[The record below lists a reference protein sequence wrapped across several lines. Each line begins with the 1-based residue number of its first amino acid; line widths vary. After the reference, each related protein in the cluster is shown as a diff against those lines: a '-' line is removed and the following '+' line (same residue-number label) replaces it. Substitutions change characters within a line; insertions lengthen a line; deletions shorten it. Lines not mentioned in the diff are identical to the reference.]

1 MIIKPL
7 TVTQDKWRARAQ
19 AATEAYRE
27 GVSDPK
33 ARWEEPTMAAAD
45 AWADGVARAAALGLF
60 AKGVDAVGD
69 AGWRDKAIKLGVPRF
84 GPGIRDS
91 GDAYSKGF
99 APYHSALAALVL
111 PPRYARRD
119 ERNRARFNAVVDE
132 MIRVKEG
139 LLA

>member
-7 TVTQDKWRARAQ
+7 SVTQDKWRLRAQ
-19 AATEAYRE
+19 AATQAYKD

-33 ARWEEPTMAAAD
+33 VRWEGPTMAAAD
-45 AWADGVARAAALGLF
+45 AWAEGVARAAALGLF

-69 AGWRDKAIKLGVPRF
+69 AGWQSQTIKLGVPRF

-99 APYHSALAALVL
+99 APYHAALAALTL

-119 ERNRARFNAVVDE
+119 DRNRERFNAVVDE
-132 MIRVKEG
+132 MIRIKES

>member
-1 MIIKPL
+1 MDIKPL
-7 TVTQDKWRARAQ
+7 GVSQAKWSQRAQ

-33 ARWEEPTMAAAD
+33 VRWEAPTMDAAA

-60 AKGVDAVGD
+60 AKGVDACGD
-69 AGWRDKAIKLGVPRF
+69 SGWQTKAIKLGVPRF
-84 GPGIRDS
+84 GPGVRDS

-119 ERNRARFNAVVDE
+119 DRNTARFTAVRDE
-132 MIRVKEG
+132 MVRVKEE

>member
-1 MIIKPL
+1 MVIKPL
-7 TVTQDKWRARAQ
+7 SATLEKWKKNAQ

-33 ARWEEPTMAAAD
+33 VRWEGPTMDAAA
-45 AWADGVARAAALGLF
+45 AWADGVARAATLGLF
-60 AKGVDAVGD
+60 AKGVDACGD
-69 AGWRDKAIKLGVPRF
+69 ARWQSQTIKLGVPRY

-99 APYHSALAALVL
+99 APYHAALAALTL

-119 ERNRARFNAVVDE
+119 DRNRARFNAVVDE
-132 MIRVKEG
+132 MIRVKEAM
-139 LLA
+139 LA

>member
-1 MIIKPL
+1 MFIKPL
-7 TVTQDKWRARAQ
+7 SVILEKWRARAQ
-19 AATEAYRE
+19 AATEAYRD

-33 ARWEEPTMAAAD
+33 VRWEEPTMDAAA

-60 AKGVDAVGD
+60 AKGVDACGD
-69 AGWRDKAIKLGVPRF
+69 GGWQAKAIKLGVPRY

-99 APYHSALAALVL
+99 APYHSALAGLIL

-139 LLA
+139 LIA